1 MSMQVTSV
9 LVPRRIATPRGA
21 EWASRLAISLAQIG
35 HKVWAALEA
44 AGQARAQHELDRIA
58 ASHGYDTELGQ
69 ELLRCAM
76 YLNRGN
82 RG

>member
-1 MSMQVTSV
+1 MSTQIASV
-9 LVPRRIATPRGA
+9 FVPRPIATPRGA
-21 EWASRLAISLAQIG
+21 EWASGLAISLAQIA

-44 AGQARAQHELDRIA
+44 TGYARARRELDRSA
-58 ASHGYDTELGQ
+58 ASHSYDTGPGQ
-69 ELLRCAM
+69 ALRCAM

>member
-1 MSMQVTSV
+1 MSMQMTSV
-9 LVPRRIATPRGA
+9 LVPRPIATPRGA
-21 EWASRLAISLAQIG
+21 EWASGLAISLAQIA

-44 AGQARAQHELDRIA
+44 TGQARAQRRQDRIA

-69 ELLRCAM
+69 ALRCAM